1 MPGIGIN
8 ISFEFEEQT
17 PDGSLCSKCEGE
29 IINSMYRL
37 LVSVNS
43 GDPLGFEMLPSKY
56 VFCEACKV
64 KTESKD

>member
-1 MPGIGIN
+1 MPGFGIN
-8 ISFEFEEQT
+8 ITFEFEEL
-17 PDGSLCSKCEGE
+17 PSDGRLCSKCETE
-29 IINSMYRL
+29 IEKSMYRL

-43 GDPLGFEMLPSKY
+43 GDPLGFEFIPSKY